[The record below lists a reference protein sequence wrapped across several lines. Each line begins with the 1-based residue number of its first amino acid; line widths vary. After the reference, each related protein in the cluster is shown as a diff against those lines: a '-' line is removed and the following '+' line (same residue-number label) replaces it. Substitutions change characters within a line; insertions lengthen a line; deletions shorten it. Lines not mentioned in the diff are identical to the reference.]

1 MAYKDVL
8 LEKIQALKETQ
19 AKKILIFIAGME
31 AEQYINNDGKKDNKS
46 VKNSSSFI

>member
-8 LEKIQALKETQ
+8 LEKIQALKERQ
-19 AKKILIFIAGME
+19 VKKILIFIAGME
-31 AEQYINNDGKKDNKS
+31 AERYINNDERKDSKS